1 MTLQP
6 SATQPADPQV
16 PETSA
21 AVFLIDP
28 AGVITGWSPAAAG
41 ITGYTAA
48 EIIGGG
54 LSLLYSPEER
64 SAGNPSAD
72 VALAARVG
80 RSAREGWLLR
90 KDGGKIWTDT
100 AITALR
106 SSVGTVSGFACFIR
120 DRARE
125 QAADARRRAR
135 AERISALAVSRE
147 DVATHGLD
155 IVKLLRRIA
164 LRARE
169 LTGAEAAIIE
179 LRDGVGERAR
189 AYDGHGPLDVELGA
203 ILIPEGRTRSNGRLQ
218 CIRYDGG
225 SESAEVLADACD
237 RLGIGSLL
245 AIPVLHEHATIAWI
259 AVLSRSARTFD
270 EQAAATLELT
280 STLLGAS
287 LAQAQASE
295 QRRAQIHERS
305 MAEAQQ
311 RGRDA
316 RLRDAMDA
324 SPDALFLLAAVRAES
339 GAIIDFALLDANRR
353 GEELGALVHDAFAGL
368 RLAALPAVALQ
379 LPPLA
384 TMVDVIERGGP
395 LAQERESVDASG
407 AVHLIRELI
416 VPLGDGVVVT
426 RQGEIA
432 VA

>member
-316 RLRDAMDA
+316 RA
-324 SPDALFLLAAVRAES
+324 SVMRWMPLPTRCSSSPPYGRRAARSSTSPSSMRIDAVRSWARWYTTRLP
-339 GAIIDFALLDANRR
+339 AFALPPSRRWRCSFRRSPRWWTSSSAVAPSRRSANRSMHR
-353 GEELGALVHDAFAGL
+353 
-368 RLAALPAVALQ
+368 
-379 LPPLA
+379 
-384 TMVDVIERGGP
+384 
-395 LAQERESVDASG
+395 
-407 AVHLIRELI
+407 
-416 VPLGDGVVVT
+416 VPCT
-426 RQGEIA
+426 
-432 VA
+432 